1 MAKFVY
7 PEVRRDEE
15 FVETKFGK
23 DVRDPYRWLE
33 DVDSAETADF
43 VEKQNA
49 ITVPYL
55 QSCPYRENIK
65 ER

>member
-1 MAKFVY
+1 MSKFIY
-7 PEVRRDEE
+7 PEVRRDET

-23 DVRDPYRWLE
+23 DVPDPYRWLE

-43 VEKQNA
+43 VEKQNS
-49 ITVPYL
+49 ITIPYL
-55 QSCPYRENIK
+55 QSCLNRAKIK